1 MTEFAHAGLYVHVPF
16 CKTKC
21 PYCDFHSVTSLSS
34 IPDWLDAIK
43 KEMLLY
49 RDRFSRFDSLYLGGG
64 TPSLLPDRDLADL
77 HHHLRSHFPFSSD
90 TEFTVEVN
98 PDDISSSKPAALR
111 DLGVNRISLGVQSFD
126 DQELRFLKR
135 RHTVDQAVKAI
146 DAFKGAGFA
155 KVGLDLMYGLPGQT
169 ESNWL
174 RTLEQATS
182 FNPEHI
188 SCYQLTVEERTPF
201 GILQAQGEMKPLDE
215 ETGSAFFV
223 LTSAFLEEKGY
234 LHYEISNFAKGEEN
248 LCRHNLKYWQRVP
261 YLGLGPSAHSYQG
274 GSRWWNLRDLETYC
288 RALAEGKPP
297 VAGLETLTPEQV
309 YLETILLGFR
319 TRDGVD
325 REIFRNR
332 PGTEEILR
340 HLQQARLVHPVGG
353 RVVPTVKGFLVA
365 DSLPLLFAN

>member
-1 MTEFAHAGLYVHVPF
+1 MTEFTHPGLYVHVPF

-21 PYCDFHSVTSLSS
+21 PYCDFYSVTSLSS
-34 IPDWLDAIK
+34 IQDWLEAIK
-43 KEMLLY
+43 REMLLY

-64 TPSLLPDRDLADL
+64 TPSLLPDHDLAEL
-77 HHHLRSHFPFSSD
+77 HHHLLRCFSFSSD

-98 PDDISSSKPAALR
+98 PDDIHSSKLVALR
-111 DLGVNRISLGVQSFD
+111 DLGVNRISMGVQSFD
-126 DQELRFLKR
+126 DQDLRFLKR
-135 RHTVDQAVKAI
+135 RHTADQAVKAI
-146 DAFKGAGFA
+146 DGLIGAAFA

-169 ESNWL
+169 ESSWL
-174 RTLEQATS
+174 KTLEQATS

-188 SCYQLTVEERTPF
+188 SCYQLTAEERTPF
-201 GILQAQGEMKPLDE
+201 GMLRARGEIKLPDE
-215 ETGSAFFV
+215 ETGSTFFI

-234 LHYEISNFAKGEEN
+234 LHYEISNFARGEEN
-248 LCRHNLKYWQRVP
+248 LCRHNLKYWHRDP
-261 YLGLGPSAHSYQG
+261 YLGLGPSAHSYQA
-274 GSRWWNLRDLETYC
+274 GSRWWNLRDLEVYC

-319 TRDGVD
+319 TREGVD

-332 PGTEEILR
+332 PGTEEVLR
-340 HLQQARLVHPVGG
+340 HLRQAGLVHNVSG

-365 DSLPLLFAN
+365 DSLPLLFAG